1 MANNTSQHILNTS
14 ANLLGFCLFVITTM
28 HFSKMTNDSLIDEF
42 TSVVALLLSASSFFS
57 FLSIKT
63 QNEKKELKLENIAD
77 ILFLLSIIGI
87 LFIIL
92 FVLIEYS
99 KF

>member
-1 MANNTSQHILNTS
+1 MANSTSQHILSSS

-28 HFSKMTNDSLIDEF
+28 HFSKMGYDSLIDEF
-42 TSVVALLLSASSFFS
+42 TSVVALLLAVSSFFS

-63 QNEKKELKLENIAD
+63 KNEKRELLLENVAD

-87 LFIIL
+87 VFIIL
-92 FVLIEYS
+92 FMIIEYS